1 MVASMLGYKSET
13 RIQKVY
19 GILVFL
25 AYKRF
30 LYLIHLFLGCTLAT
44 LNLVLDN
51 EYDIDIM
58 IDARYVYGKP
68 FQECNYS
75 GCQQLIGF

>member
-1 MVASMLGYKSET
+1 MLGYKSET
-13 RIQKVY
+13 RIQKVN

-30 LYLIHLFLGCTLAT
+30 LYMIHLFLGC
-44 LNLVLDN
+44 NSVLDN